1 MRNPTETGGSL
12 TCRPA
17 NGPAIHPIGR
27 LSPGTRLPKCHGPS
41 YPDEIFC
48 PETSRTANR
57 GPAMKPIAIA
67 RWLAR
72 ETDTLVFR
80 LPTACTYNPLVY
92 ARRSHEAYLRR
103 YARQDI
109 EALLVGMNPGPWGMA
124 QTGVPFG
131 EVTLVREF
139 LRIETQ
145 VDQPE
150 RIHPKRPIAG
160 FACTRSEVSGRRVW
174 GWVRDRFGSAD
185 AFSDRFL
192 VANYCPLVF
201 MEASGRNRTPDKL
214 PAAEREPLF
223 AVCDEAL
230 RRLVAW
236 CRPARVIG
244 VGGFA
249 AARARGALGADGPPV
264 GSILHPSPASP
275 AANRGW
281 VEQMERQLVAH
292 GIPLPQRGPAQR
304 RPGGGERRR
313 PGC

>member
-1 MRNPTETGGSL
+1 MT
-12 TCRPA
+12 
-17 NGPAIHPIGR
+17 
-27 LSPGTRLPKCHGPS
+27 
-41 YPDEIFC
+41 
-48 PETSRTANR
+48 
-57 GPAMKPIAIA
+57 PIAIA

-72 ETDTLVFR
+72 ETDTLAFR
-80 LPTACTYNPLVY
+80 PPTACTYNPLVY
-92 ARRSHEAYLRR
+92 ARRSHEAYLSR
-103 YARQDI
+103 YARQGV
-109 EALLVGMNPGPWGMA
+109 EALLLGMNPGPWGMA

-131 EVTLVREF
+131 EVALVREF
-139 LRIETQ
+139 LGIEAR
-145 VDQPE
+145 VDQPG
-150 RIHPKRPIAG
+150 RVHPKRPIEG

-174 GWVRDRFGSAD
+174 GWVQDRFGSAD

-244 VGGFA
+244 VGAFA
-249 AARARGALGADGPPV
+249 AARARQALGADGPPV
-264 GSILHPSPASP
+264 ASILHPSPASP

-281 VEQMERQLVAH
+281 VEQVERQLAAQGITLPGRVA
-292 GIPLPQRGPAQR
+292 A
-304 RPGGGERRR
+304 RRR
-313 PGC
+313 RGGTVRRRRDR